1 MHWGERQQLQIAFNG
16 PQLHFLMLKKTHMSE
31 EIPVAFLIN
40 LKSGHQNE
48 LASDGSVSSPEVII
62 IIIVYYC
69 RYYMTNGRDS

>member
-1 MHWGERQQLQIAFNG
+1 MN
-16 PQLHFLMLKKTHMSE
+16 E